1 VRFIEGCYY
10 YSRSLRVLAAR
21 ILPGQ
26 TRRSAGALD
35 YVEFQNGDLGTL
47 YEQRPVRGRGMAPN
61 ANAPWNDRV
70 VLVDW
75 NSALQAPVQVIDAN
89 IPTVPVNV
97 ARLP

>member
-1 VRFIEGCYY
+1 
-10 YSRSLRVLAAR
+10 
-21 ILPGQ
+21 
-26 TRRSAGALD
+26 
-35 YVEFQNGDLGTL
+35 
-47 YEQRPVRGRGMAPN
+47 MAPN